1 MTGTNIL
8 DTIKLYFPSALSDA
22 QIRTAMNTAQ
32 TKYYTAFQTIKKTTI
47 ALTKDEEIYKITS
60 VCKFDDILKIEITN
74 DTVITDN
81 SSFQEYTKYKT
92 RTANKQLSGYQCY
105 DLYNDGTDNNI
116 GIYPIPT
123 ITDSNMVITHR
134 SLPTS
139 FTVENT
145 SSEVSWL
152 KSDYHM
158 IIVYGAI
165 CEMCMISKDTE
176 LFGMYNIKLNEML
189 DEAKLSKAK
198 DDAQYVKIAAMKW
211 W

>member
-8 DTIKLYFPSALSDA
+8 DTIKLYFPSALTDA

-32 TKYYTAFQTIKKTTI
+32 TKYYTAFQTIKKTTV
-47 ALTKDEEIYKITS
+47 ALTQDEETYKITTI
-60 VCKFDDILKIEITN
+60 CKFDDILKLEITD
-74 DTVITDN
+74 DTVIDDDSYFT
-81 SSFQEYTKYKT
+81 EYIKYKT
-92 RTANKQLSGYQCY
+92 RTANKQLSSYYYY

-123 ITDSNMVITHR
+123 VTGSNMVITHR
-134 SLPTS
+134 SLPTE
-139 FTVENT
+139 FTSNNT
-145 SSEVSWL
+145 SSEATWL

-198 DDAQYVKIAAMKW
+198 DDARYVKVAAMKW